1 VCDVPHSDQN
11 MVAIEIDIEDSLLFR
26 LMKEAHEADITL
38 NKYMQSLIEDYLD
51 RLGSEG
57 PKS

>member
-1 VCDVPHSDQN
+1 

>member
-1 VCDVPHSDQN
+1 MCNDPSSDQN

-38 NKYMQSLIEDYLD
+38 NRYIQSLIEDYLD
-51 RLGSEG
+51 RLEFEE